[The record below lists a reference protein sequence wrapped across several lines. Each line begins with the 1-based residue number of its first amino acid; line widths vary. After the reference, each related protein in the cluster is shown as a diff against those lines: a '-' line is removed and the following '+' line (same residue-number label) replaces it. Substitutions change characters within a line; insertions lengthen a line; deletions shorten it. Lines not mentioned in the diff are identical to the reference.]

1 MDNPMAMTIRAAH
14 WYSWD
19 FNVTDGDR
27 NIANLD
33 LSAWGEKGVLTI
45 DGVAHRVYRE
55 GVGSGDFLLERD
67 GIVLARATKPSAFRS
82 AFEVRHDGRT
92 YELAKESFW
101 QRRFVVRSGTS
112 EIGSLAPRSAIG
124 REAVVALPEP
134 WPLPLKVFVIWLV
147 VILWKRAANASS

>member
-1 MDNPMAMTIRAAH
+1 MDNSMAMTIRATH

-19 FNVTDGDR
+19 FDVTDGER

-67 GIVLARATKPSAFRS
+67 GVVLARATKPSAFRS

-92 YELAKESFW
+92 YDLEKASFW
-101 QRRFVVRSGTS
+101 QRRFVLRSGNT
-112 EIGSLAPRSAIG
+112 EIGSLAPRSAFG
-124 REAVVALPEP
+124 REAIAALPET

>member
-1 MDNPMAMTIRAAH
+1 MTIAPTR

-19 FNVTDGDR
+19 FDVVEGER
-27 NIANLD
+27 HIANLD
-33 LSAWGEKGVLTI
+33 LSAWAEKGVLTI

-67 GIVLARATKPSAFRS
+67 GIVLARATKPSAFWN

-92 YELAKESFW
+92 YELVKESVW
-101 QRRFVVRSGTS
+101 RRRYVVRSGNAA
-112 EIGSLAPRSAIG
+112 IGSVGPRRTFG
-124 REAVVALPEP
+124 REAFATLPES

-147 VILWKRAANASS
+147 VILWKRAAAAAS

>member
-1 MDNPMAMTIRAAH
+1 MAMTIDATH

-19 FNVTDGDR
+19 FDVTDGGR
-27 NIANLD
+27 HVAHLD
-33 LSAWGEKGVLTI
+33 VSAWREQAVLTI

-92 YELAKESFW
+92 YELAKESWW
-101 QRRFVVRSGTS
+101 QRRFVLRSGS
-112 EIGSLAPRSAIG
+112 AEIGSLAPRSALG
-124 REAVVALPEP
+124 REAVATLPEP

-147 VILWKRAANASS
+147 VILWKRAAAAGS

>member
-1 MDNPMAMTIRAAH
+1 MAMTIGATH

-19 FNVTDGDR
+19 FDVTDDTR
-27 NIANLD
+27 HVAHLD
-33 LSAWGEKGVLTI
+33 VSAWREKGVLTI
-45 DGVAHRVYRE
+45 DGIAHRVYRE
-55 GVGSGDFLLERD
+55 GVGSGEFLLQRD

-101 QRRFVVRSGTS
+101 QRRYVVRSGNA
-112 EIGSLAPRSAIG
+112 EIGSLGPRSAFG
-124 REAVVALPEP
+124 REAVATLPEA

-147 VILWKRAANASS
+147 VILWKRAASGS

>member
-1 MDNPMAMTIRAAH
+1 MTMTIDASH

-19 FNVTDGDR
+19 FDVTDHER
-27 NIANLD
+27 HIAHLD
-33 LSAWGEKGVLTI
+33 VSAWGEKGVLTI

-55 GVGSGDFLLERD
+55 GVGRGDFLLERD

-101 QRRFVVRSGTS
+101 QRRFVLRSGS
-112 EIGSLAPRSAIG
+112 AEIGSVAPRRVVG
-124 REAVVALPEP
+124 REAFAALPET
-134 WPLPLKVFVIWLV
+134 WPLPLKVFVVWLV
-147 VILWKRAANASS
+147 VIMWKRAAQAAS

>member
-1 MDNPMAMTIRAAH
+1 MTMTVAPTR

-19 FNVTDGDR
+19 FDVTDGGR
-27 NIANLD
+27 HVAHLD
-33 LSAWGEKGVLTI
+33 VSAWREQGVLTI
-45 DGVAHRVYRE
+45 DGVAHLVYRE
-55 GVGSGDFLLERD
+55 GVGSGEFLLERD

-92 YELAKESFW
+92 YELAKESLW
-101 QRRFVVRSGTS
+101 QRRFVLRSGNA

-124 REAVVALPEP
+124 REAVATLPEP

-147 VILWKRAANASS
+147 VILWKRAAAAAS

>member
-1 MDNPMAMTIRAAH
+1 MAMTIDATH

-19 FNVTDGDR
+19 FDVTDDTR
-27 NIANLD
+27 RVAHLD
-33 LSAWGEKGVLTI
+33 LSVWREEGVLTI

-92 YELAKESFW
+92 YELAKESVW
-101 QRRFVVRSGTS
+101 RRRFVIRSGS
-112 EIGSLAPRSAIG
+112 AEIGSLAPRRMFG
-124 REAVVALPEP
+124 REAVATLPES
-134 WPLPLKVFVIWLV
+134 WPLPLKAFVIWLV
-147 VILWKRAANASS
+147 VILWKRAAAAGS